1 MTSLRKNKIAMI
13 VAIIVLFA
21 VAVSAMGVSY
31 AVWISPDGPIGG
43 GSSKASPSVT
53 PDSNNVWAKYFNYKE
68 ITVEGLQGKYVEIS
82 TFYTDGENAQGLN
95 LSDLYIP
102 EVIWV
107 EKGSRKVLATLDG
120 VSENAY
126 ETYNVYRITNSIF
139 ADSSLKS
146 LPVTIHIPASVCEI
160 DDAAFAGLPNLQA
173 VYFENRNP
181 CTIGAYAFAGC
192 SNLEYVYNV
201 RGVGVTPDVTSF
213 VGTKITV
220 TDGQIRFAKK

>member
-68 ITVEGLQGKYVEIS
+68 ITVEGLQGKHVEIS
-82 TFYTDGENAQGLN
+82 TFYTDGADAQGLN

-107 EKGSRKVLATLDG
+107 EKGSNEVLATLDG

-146 LPVTIHIPASVCEI
+146 LPVTIHIPANVCEI

-173 VYFENRNP
+173 VYFENRNR

-192 SNLEYVYNV
+192 SNLKYVYNV
-201 RGVGVTPDVTSF
+201 RGGIVTPADTSF
-213 VGTKITV
+213 DGTKITV
-220 TDGQIRFAKK
+220 TDGQIQFA

>member
-1 MTSLRKNKIAMI
+1 M
-13 VAIIVLFA
+13 
-21 VAVSAMGVSY
+21 
-31 AVWISPDGPIGG
+31 
-43 GSSKASPSVT
+43 
-53 PDSNNVWAKYFNYKE
+53 
-68 ITVEGLQGKYVEIS
+68 QGKYVEIS
-82 TFYTDGENAQGLN
+82 TFYTDGADAQGLN

-107 EKGSRKVLATLDG
+107 EKGSGKVLATLDG

-173 VYFENRNP
+173 VYFENRNR

-201 RGVGVTPDVTSF
+201 RGGGVTPDDTSF

-220 TDGQIRFAKK
+220 TDGQIQFA

>member
-43 GSSKASPSVT
+43 GASKASPSVT

-68 ITVEGLQGKYVEIS
+68 ITVEDKEGKYVEIS
-82 TFYTDGENAQGLN
+82 TFYTDGENSQGLN

-107 EKGSRKVLATLDG
+107 EKGTNKVLATLDG
-120 VSENAY
+120 VSSDAY

-146 LPVTIHIPASVCEI
+146 LPVTIHIPATVCEI

-173 VYFENRNP
+173 VYFENRMP
-181 CTIGAYAFAGC
+181 CTLGEYAFAGC

-201 RGVGVTPDVTSF
+201 NGGGVTPTDTSF
-213 VGTKITV
+213 IGTKINV
-220 TDGQIRFAKK
+220 TDGEIEFA

>member
-68 ITVEGLQGKYVEIS
+68 ITVEELQGKYVEIS

-107 EKGSRKVLATLDG
+107 EKGSGKVLATLDG

-146 LPVTIHIPASVCEI
+146 LPVTIHIPARVCEI

-201 RGVGVTPDVTSF
+201 RGGGVTPDDTSF

-220 TDGQIRFAKK
+220 TNGQIQFA

>member
-82 TFYTDGENAQGLN
+82 TFYTDGADAQGLN

-107 EKGSRKVLATLDG
+107 EKGSGKVLATLDG

-126 ETYNVYRITNSIF
+126 ETYSVYRITNSIF

-146 LPVTIHIPASVCEI
+146 LPVTIHIPANVCEI

-192 SNLEYVYNV
+192 SNLKYVYNV
-201 RGVGVTPDVTSF
+201 RGGIVTPADTSF
-213 VGTKITV
+213 DGTKITV
-220 TDGQIRFAKK
+220 TDGQIQFAKK

>member
-1 MTSLRKNKIAMI
+1 MMSLRKNKIAMI
-13 VAIIVLFA
+13 VAIIALFA

-31 AVWISPDGPIGG
+31 AVWISPDGTSGG

-68 ITVEGLQGKYVEIS
+68 ITVEGKDGKYVEIS
-82 TFYTDGENAQGLN
+82 TFYTDGENSQGLN

-107 EKGSRKVLATLDG
+107 ENGTGKVLATLDG
-120 VSENAY
+120 VSSDAY
-126 ETYNVYRITNSIF
+126 ETYSVYRITNSIF
-139 ADSSLKS
+139 ADSTLKS

-160 DDAAFAGLPNLQA
+160 DAVAFAGLPNLQA
-173 VYFENRNP
+173 LYFENRMP
-181 CTIGAYAFAGC
+181 CTLGEYAFAGC
-192 SNLEYVYNV
+192 SNLASVYDVN
-201 RGVGVTPDVTSF
+201 GGGVTPTDTSF

-220 TDGQIRFAKK
+220 TDGKIQFAQE

>member
-1 MTSLRKNKIAMI
+1 MI

-68 ITVEGLQGKYVEIS
+68 ITVEEFDGKCVEIS
-82 TFYTDGENAQGLN
+82 TFYTDGADAQGLN

-107 EKGSRKVLATLDG
+107 EKGSGEVLATLDG
-120 VSENAY
+120 VSENSY
-126 ETYNVYRITNSIF
+126 ETYSVYRITNSIF
-139 ADSSLKS
+139 ADSTLKS
-146 LPVTIHIPASVCEI
+146 LPVSIHIPTTVCEI
-160 DDAAFAGLPNLQA
+160 DAAAFASLPNLET
-173 VYFENRNP
+173 VYFENLNP
-181 CTIGAYAFAGC
+181 CTIGEYAFAGC
-192 SNLEYVYNV
+192 SKLTT
-201 RGVGVTPDVTSF
+201 VTIVN
-213 VGTKITV
+213 GTKELLKADQTAFIGTKV
-220 TDGQIRFAKK
+220 TL

>member
-68 ITVEGLQGKYVEIS
+68 ITVEGLQGKHVEIS
-82 TFYTDGENAQGLN
+82 TFYTDGADAQGLN

-107 EKGSRKVLATLDG
+107 EKGSNEVLATLDG

-126 ETYNVYRITNSIF
+126 ETYSVYRITNSIF

-146 LPVTIHIPASVCEI
+146 LPVTIHIPANVCEI

-173 VYFENRNP
+173 VYFENRNR

-192 SNLEYVYNV
+192 SNLKYVYNV
-201 RGVGVTPDVTSF
+201 RGGIVTPADTSF
-213 VGTKITV
+213 DGTKITV
-220 TDGQIRFAKK
+220 TDGQIQFA

>member
-68 ITVEGLQGKYVEIS
+68 ITVEELQGKYVEIS
-82 TFYTDGENAQGLN
+82 TFYTDGADAQGLN

-107 EKGSRKVLATLDG
+107 EKGSNEVLATLDG

-160 DDAAFAGLPNLQA
+160 DDAAFSGLPNLQA
-173 VYFENRNP
+173 VYFENRNR

-192 SNLEYVYNV
+192 SNLKYVYNV
-201 RGVGVTPDVTSF
+201 RGGIVTPADTSF
-213 VGTKITV
+213 DGTKITV
-220 TDGQIRFAKK
+220 TDGQIQFA